1 MISVFPHAAIA
12 SQIVLALGIG
22 LLVGLEREWAHKEIG
37 VRTFALTALLGVL
50 SWLVSP
56 ATALAAFAGVL
67 LIVGFVNLRS
77 LFVEQ
82 SLEATTSVAL
92 IVVLVSG
99 MLLAQGH
106 VFAPVAVAILV
117 TMLLAWKSELSRFA
131 VGLQPEEIRSVVTLG
146 LLGFVIYPILPNR
159 FIDPWQLVNP
169 QEAWITILVIAG
181 LSFASY
187 VSLRLCG
194 PRGLYYT
201 ALLGGMVNSTATVAE
216 LATTLAARNGQVAD
230 AVAVFLLTSVAM
242 FMRNFAILTIFAPR
256 AAVMALGP
264 LAAMALVVVVF
275 TWRQRG
281 REAAPVQELPLTSPV
296 SLRHVLVLGALFLT
310 LQALGTLAERYLGV
324 SGLLGASLIG
334 GLVSSAGA
342 TATVALMTARGTIA
356 PDLAGIATVLAS
368 MASVLVNVP
377 VVYQQTRR
385 KTLAYRVGTMSVAAI
400 TAGLVVLLAS
410 VRWSR

>member
-1 MISVFPHAAIA
+1 MSVFPHAETAGKIA
-12 SQIVLALGIG
+12 LALGIG

-37 VRTFALTALLGVL
+37 ARTFALTALLGTL
-50 SWLVSP
+50 SWLVGP

-67 LIVGFVNLRS
+67 LIIGFVNMRS
-77 LFVEQ
+77 LLVEQ
-82 SLEATTSVAL
+82 SLETTTSVAL

-99 MLLAQGH
+99 ALVAQGH
-106 VFAPVAVAILV
+106 VFAPVAVAIV
-117 TMLLAWKSELSRFA
+117 MTMLLSRKADLTRFA
-131 VGLQPEEIRSVVTLG
+131 AGLSPEEIRGAITLG
-146 LLGFVIYPILPNR
+146 LLGFVIFPLLPDT
-159 FIDPWQLVNP
+159 FIDPWRLVDP
-169 QEAWITILVIAG
+169 REAWITILVIAG

-216 LATTLAARNGQVAD
+216 LATTLARRNGQVAD

-242 FMRNFAILTIFAPR
+242 FMRNFAILTLFAPR

-281 REAAPVQELPLTSPV
+281 REAAPVQELPLSSPV

-310 LQALGTLAERYLGV
+310 LQVLGTLAERYLGV

-334 GLVSSAGA
+334 GLVSSASA
-342 TATVALMTARGTIA
+342 TATAALMAARGTIA

-385 KTLAYRVGTMSVAAI
+385 KVLAYRVGTMSVAAI
-400 TAGLVVLLAS
+400 IAGVVVLLAS